1 MTQCFKRVFL
11 EEVLMGWI
19 RTERP
24 TNSANSFTSASVL
37 WAFPPQNSVLGRR
50 VLRCLVGHS
59 HQVGVPLLEFFL
71 IMENFQI

>member
-1 MTQCFKRVFL
+1 MKQCFKRVFL

-19 RTERP
+19 RTEHP

-37 WAFPPQNSVLGRR
+37 WAFPPQRW

-59 HQVGVPLLEFFL
+59 HQVGVPFLEFFL